1 MREFLLIKLNIHTA
15 CDNLPHT
22 VTRRCYDL
30 WLVMGLGKTCVPV
43 GRAAPVSYSV
53 NVGAVIVFYYGV
65 CL

>member
-1 MREFLLIKLNIHTA
+1 MRKLLLIELNIHTA

-30 WLVMGLGKTCVPV
+30 WLVMGLRKARVPV
-43 GRAAPVSYSV
+43 GRTAPVCYSV
-53 NVGAVIVFYYGV
+53 DVGAVIVLYHGV